1 MPSPHRGFCYLPA
14 MRIPVYL
21 EVGAGGATRA
31 WALALPGVAVD
42 AATPEAALA
51 ALPAAVA
58 GEIALLAAA
67 GHPWPH
73 ADQPLEFVETE
84 RVDTNVKL
92 EEGAAR
98 ALFKWDLRP
107 TTPADVA
114 AALARVNL
122 ACRAIEAAHAADPP
136 VATTPTGLRLIA
148 TADRFIWLLSRLGSR
163 PTDVLP
169 GGAMPRLLAA
179 EKVVVERLTNLLPGD
194 LERHA
199 VFAGEPWTT
208 RKVMR
213 RLAHA
218 AREES
223 LATVAS

>member
-1 MPSPHRGFCYLPA
+1 

-21 EVGAGGATRA
+21 EIGAGGATRA

-42 AATPEAALA
+42 AAAPEAALA

-58 GEIALLAAA
+58 EEVAWLAAA

-73 ADQPLEFVETE
+73 AAEPLEFIETE
-84 RVDTNVKL
+84 RVDTSVKL

-114 AALARVNL
+114 AALARLDL
-122 ACRAIEAAHAADPP
+122 ACRAIEAAHAGAPP
-136 VATTPTGLRLIA
+136 VATTPVGLRLIE
-148 TADRFIWLLSRLGSR
+148 TADRLVWLLSRLGTR
-163 PTDVLP
+163 PVHVLP
-169 GGAMPRLLAA
+169 GGALPRLQAA
-179 EKVVVERLTNLLPGD
+179 ERIAVERLSNLLPGD

-199 VFAGEPWTT
+199 VLAGEPWTT
-208 RKVMR
+208 RKVLR
-213 RLAHA
+213 RLVHA

-223 LATVAS
+223 LLAAAS